1 MSDYWI
7 PFLLVLA
14 VIAALLRADFVLT
27 IIYLLLGV
35 WIFGRI
41 WSRRALDAIK
51 ARRVFTPRAFWGER
65 IPVRLELHNGGFLPA
80 VWLQF
85 NESLPVELRVG
96 DPAFRRVVS
105 LGSHSLLK
113 LEYALEGRK
122 RGYYAVGPLMLYSGD
137 VFGIAGGETRRL
149 QSDYLTVYPKI
160 VPLTRVVLPTQSP
173 MGTLRHHQPIYEDPS
188 RIFGKREYVTGDS
201 LRRVDWKATASTGHL
216 QVKLF
221 EPSIALETEIFL
233 DLNSKAYE
241 FHSRA
246 SATELAIV
254 VAASLANWVVRARQS
269 VGLATNGM
277 DPLGQD
283 GLPPRI
289 LPRRGRSNLMRILEV
304 LARVQA
310 GETADLVN
318 LIRRESVHLS
328 WGATLI
334 VITPKLDEAFFDAL
348 FQARRSGFD
357 IILVPC
363 GPTPGLQRARQTA
376 ASFDF
381 PLVHVLSEQD
391 LDIWRQ

>member
-27 IIYLLLGV
+27 VIYLLLGV
-35 WIFGRI
+35 WVFGRI
-41 WSRRALDAIK
+41 WSHSALDAIK
-51 ARRVFTPRAFWGER
+51 VRRSFTPRVFLSER
-65 IPVRLELHNGGFLPA
+65 IPVRLELHNSGLLPA

-85 NESLPVELRVG
+85 SESLPVELRIG
-96 DPAFRRVVS
+96 DTAFRRVVS
-105 LGSHSLLK
+105 IGSHNRLT
-113 LEYALEGRK
+113 LEYTLEGHK
-122 RGYYAVGPLMLYSGD
+122 RGYYAIGPLMLYSGD
-137 VFGIAGGETRRL
+137 VFGLTGGETRRL
-149 QSDYLTVYPKI
+149 QSDTLTVYPKI

-173 MGTLRHHQPIYEDPS
+173 MGTLRHHQPIFEDPS
-188 RIFGKREYVTGDS
+188 RIFGKREYVSGDS
-201 LRRVDWKATASTGHL
+201 LRRVDWKTTASTGHL

-233 DLNSKAYE
+233 DLNMEAYE

-254 VAASLANWVVRARQS
+254 VAASLANWIVRARQS
-269 VGLATNGM
+269 VGLITNGT
-277 DPLGQD
+277 DPLSQD
-283 GLPPRI
+283 GLPPRL
-289 LPRRGRSNLMRILEV
+289 LPRRGRANLMRILDV
-304 LARVQA
+304 LARIQA
-310 GETADLVN
+310 AKSDGLLN
-318 LIRRESVHLS
+318 LIRRESIHLS

-334 VITPKLDEAFFDAL
+334 VITPKLDEPFFDSL

-363 GPTPGLQRARQTA
+363 GPTPGLQRARHIA
-376 ASFDF
+376 ATFGF
-381 PLVHVLSEQD
+381 PLVHILSEQD

>member
-1 MSDYWI
+1 MSDYWV

-35 WIFGRI
+35 WIFGRF
-41 WSRRALDAIK
+41 WSRRALDAIQV
-51 ARRVFTPRAFWGER
+51 RRIFTPRAFLGER
-65 IPVRLELHNGGFLPA
+65 IPIRLELHNNGLLPA

-85 NESLPVELRVG
+85 NESLPVELRIG
-96 DPAFRRVVS
+96 DPAFRRVIS
-105 LGSHSLLK
+105 LGSQVRLN
-113 LEYALEGRK
+113 LEYTLEGHK
-122 RGYYAVGPLMLYSGD
+122 RGYYAIGPLMLYSGD
-137 VFGIAGGETRRL
+137 VFGIAGGESRRL
-149 QSDYLTVYPKI
+149 QSDYLTIYPKI
-160 VPLTRVVLPTQSP
+160 VPLTRVVLPTLSP
-173 MGTLRHHQPIYEDPS
+173 MGTLRHHQPIFEDPS
-188 RIFGKREYVTGDS
+188 RILGKREYVSGDS
-201 LRRVDWKATASTGHL
+201 LRRVDWKATATTGHM

-233 DLNSKAYE
+233 DLNSEAYE

-269 VGLATNGM
+269 VGLVTNGK

-283 GLPPRI
+283 GLPPRL

-310 GETADLVN
+310 GQTADIKS
-318 LIRRESVHLS
+318 LIRRESAHLS

-334 VITPKLDEAFFDAL
+334 VITPKLDETFFDVL
-348 FQARRSGFD
+348 FQARRSGFE
-357 IILVPC
+357 IILIPC
-363 GPTPGLQRARQTA
+363 GPTPGLQRARQIA
-376 ASFDF
+376 ATFGF
-381 PLVHVLSEQD
+381 PLVHILSEQD
-391 LDIWRQ
+391 LDVWRQ

>member
-27 IIYLLLGV
+27 IVYLLLGV

-51 ARRVFTPRAFWGER
+51 VRRIFTPRAFWGER
-65 IPVRLELHNGGFLPA
+65 ITVHLDLHNDGLLPA
-80 VWLQF
+80 VWLQL
-85 NESLPVELRVG
+85 NESLPVELRIG

-105 LGSHSLLK
+105 LGPHSHLK

-122 RGYYAVGPLMLYSGD
+122 RGYYAIGPLMLYSGD
-137 VFGIAGGETRRL
+137 VFGVAGGETRRL
-149 QSDYLTVYPKI
+149 QSDYVTVYPRI

-188 RIFGKREYVTGDS
+188 RIFGKRGYVSGDS
-201 LRRVDWKATASTGHL
+201 LRRVDWKATAASGHL

-233 DLNSKAYE
+233 DLNSEAYE

-254 VAASLANWVVRARQS
+254 VAASLANWVVRARQA

-283 GLPPRI
+283 GQPPRL

-304 LARVQA
+304 LARLQA
-310 GETADLVN
+310 GQTSDLVN

-334 VITPKLDEAFFDAL
+334 LITPRLDEAFFDGL

-357 IILVPC
+357 IILIPC
-363 GPTPGLQRARQTA
+363 GPTPGLQRARQIA
-376 ASFDF
+376 NSFDF
-381 PLVHVLSEQD
+381 PLVHILSEQD
-391 LDIWRQ
+391 LDVWRQ